1 MLADV
6 VVVLLAAGKVVGTV
20 SNLTV
25 VGVPDDLAHEC
36 LPSPNVGLLLRHLAL
51 REAQLIDLV
60 YSQRNV
66 SLHEVSRD
74 DQWNVV
80 LRIIF
85 QVSIVRILG
94 DGLATPWLLHLI
106 MIDCGQFRR
115 YNRINSLLKRHHYS
129 DQLLRP

>member
-6 VVVLLAAGKVVGTV
+6 VVVLLAAGKVIGTFGK
-20 SNLTV
+20 LTV

-36 LPSPNVGLLLRHLAL
+36 LISPNVGLLLRHLAL

-85 QVSIVRILG
+85 KVSIVRILG
-94 DGLATPWLLHLI
+94 DGLATPWLLHL
-106 MIDCGQFRR
+106 
-115 YNRINSLLKRHHYS
+115 
-129 DQLLRP
+129 